1 MNYHNEPILEGF
13 IRVIEVCPHCGAEI
27 DIIVPE
33 GAEKLNFCPN
43 CGERDILLCSKCE
56 DEIGD
61 CCPPASCAYCHGH
74 PCTRKPRF
82 IVIDNTAGITVY
94 KGYNEQTA
102 RTLQK
107 DILDIKHVVLFVQ
120 E

>member
-43 CGERDILLCSKCE
+43 CGERDILLSPNAKMKS
-56 DEIGD
+56 EIAALLLLVHIAMVILVR
-61 CCPPASCAYCHGH
+61 ASRDLSLSTIPLG
-74 PCTRKPRF
+74 
-82 IVIDNTAGITVY
+82 
-94 KGYNEQTA
+94 
-102 RTLQK
+102 
-107 DILDIKHVVLFVQ
+107 
-120 E
+120 